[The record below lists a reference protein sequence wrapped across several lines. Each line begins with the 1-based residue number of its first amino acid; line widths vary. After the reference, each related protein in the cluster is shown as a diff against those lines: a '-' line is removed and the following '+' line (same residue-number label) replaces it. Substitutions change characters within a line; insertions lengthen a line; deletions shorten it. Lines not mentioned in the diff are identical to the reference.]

1 MMLVK
6 RRIHRSIGSIWRSRG
21 RYIVS
26 ALCQEEILHT
36 ESPVR
41 TSDQYITVLLVI
53 LWTQWLL
60 LHRVKVVKIA
70 VPKTVIADDQPPSTS
85 SLRTDITSHGLHPDM
100 TLHDHFIPFRTMKAL
115 PSMPFI
121 ALTWPKYCLDNC
133 CCQFQGQEIEEC
145 SIVYLHRLL
154 HSPRIPDYS
163 P

>member
-1 MMLVK
+1 MLVK

-26 ALCQEEILHT
+26 ALCQEEILHP

-85 SLRTDITSHGLHPDM
+85 SLRTDITSQ
-100 TLHDHFIPFRTMKAL
+100 F
-115 PSMPFI
+115 
-121 ALTWPKYCLDNC
+121 TWP
-133 CCQFQGQEIEEC
+133 
-145 SIVYLHRLL
+145 
-154 HSPRIPDYS
+154 SPRHDLARPFHSISHDEGLAVNAIYS
-163 P
+163 TYMAQVLPRQLLLSISRTRD